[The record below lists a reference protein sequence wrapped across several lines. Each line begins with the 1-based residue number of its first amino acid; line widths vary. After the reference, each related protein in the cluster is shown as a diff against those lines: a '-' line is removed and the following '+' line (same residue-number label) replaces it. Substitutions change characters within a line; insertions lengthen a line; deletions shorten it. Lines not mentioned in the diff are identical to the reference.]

1 MSEFEQAQK
10 DVHTLSAKPGNS
22 DLLDLYAFYKQAQD
36 GDVSGSRPGMLN
48 ISARL
53 KYDAWEKLKGV
64 SRQDAEARYIGK
76 VKALLKA
83 DGK

>member
-10 DVHTLSAKPGNS
+10 DVHTLSEKPGNS
-22 DLLDLYAFYKQAQD
+22 DLLDLYAYYKQAQD

-53 KYDAWEKLKGV
+53 KYDAWAKVKGM
-64 SRQDAEARYIGK
+64 SRAEAEAAYVGK
-76 VKALLKA
+76 VKGLLKA